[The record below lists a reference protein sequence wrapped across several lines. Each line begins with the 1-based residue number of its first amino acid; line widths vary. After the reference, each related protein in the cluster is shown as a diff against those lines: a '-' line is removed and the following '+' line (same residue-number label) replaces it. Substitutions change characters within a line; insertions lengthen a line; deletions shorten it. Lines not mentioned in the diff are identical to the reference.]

1 MKKRQA
7 SAVKPLISQLAIR
20 IVDHVRDQAM
30 PEGAHLVEQTLADQ
44 FHVSRSPV
52 REALTLLEREG
63 NVVFHPHRGFFLAL
77 PAAEIRELNIAMP
90 VSPEEE
96 TYYRIA
102 EDRIQGKLQGH
113 VSEAELMSRYGIS
126 RIKLMKILVRM
137 SQEGWVE
144 RRPGHGWNFSPIL
157 DTVEAL
163 EQSYRFRM
171 LIEPAALLEATYR
184 IDPVVFARLRKE
196 QESLLTSSVN
206 SRMPFRLFE
215 TGASFHEQIVSCS
228 GNRFLIEAIQ
238 HINRL
243 RRLIEYSVEIDESR
257 LDAYREHLE
266 IITMLERGKQA
277 TAAALLRDHIDH
289 ARIKKTESRAR
300 KS

>member
-1 MKKRQA
+1 MKKRQG
-7 SAVKPLISQLAIR
+7 SRVKPLISQLALR
-20 IVDHVRDQAM
+20 IVDLVRDRAM
-30 PEGAHLVEQTLADQ
+30 SEGAHLVEQMLADQ

-52 REALTLLEREG
+52 REALMVLQREG
-63 NVVFHPHRGFFLAL
+63 NVVFRPHRGFFLTL
-77 PAAEIRELNIAMP
+77 PAAEIRDLNIAVP
-90 VSPEEE
+90 VSTEED

-144 RRPGHGWNFSPIL
+144 RRPGHGWNFLPIL

-184 IDPVVFARLRKE
+184 VDPVMFARLRRE
-196 QESLLTSSVN
+196 QESLLASSVN
-206 SRMPFRLFE
+206 SRVPFRLFE

-228 GNRFLIEAIQ
+228 GNRFLLEAIQ

-243 RRLIEYSVEIDESR
+243 RRLIEYSVQIDESR
-257 LDAYREHLE
+257 LNAYREHLE
-266 IITMLERGKQA
+266 IITMLERGKLA
-277 TAAALLRDHIDH
+277 TAAAFLRDHIDQ
-289 ARIKKTESRAR
+289 ARVKKTESRAR

>member
-1 MKKRQA
+1 MKKQQRT
-7 SAVKPLISQLAIR
+7 AVKPLISQLAIR
-20 IVDHVRDQAM
+20 IVEHMRDQIM
-30 PEGAHLVEQTLADQ
+30 PMGAHLVEQKLADL

-52 REALTLLEREG
+52 REALMILEREG
-63 NVVFHPHRGFFLAL
+63 NVVFHPRRGFFLAL
-77 PAAEIRELNIAMP
+77 PAMEIRNLNIAVP
-90 VSPEEE
+90 VSTEEE
-96 TYYRIA
+96 TYYRMA
-102 EDRIQGKLQGH
+102 EDRIRSKLHGH

-144 RRPGHGWNFSPIL
+144 RRPGHGWNFPPIL
-157 DTVEAL
+157 DTVEAM

-171 LIEPAALLEATYR
+171 LIEPAALLEPTYR
-184 IDPVVFARLRKE
+184 LDPVVFARLRKE
-196 QESLLTSSVN
+196 QESLLAGPVN

-228 GNRFLIEAIQ
+228 GNRFFLDAIQ

-243 RRLIEYSVEIDESR
+243 RRLIEYSVQIDESR
-257 LDAYREHLE
+257 LNAYREHLE

-277 TAAALLRDHIDH
+277 TAAALLHDHIDQ
-289 ARIKKTESRAR
+289 ARITKTESRAR